1 MKMKTYFFCMLLA
14 AGFLSAC
21 SADVETLSGLKRSDF
36 QTEVNGQM
44 TDLYVLKNSRGME
57 VCVTNYGA
65 RVVSV
70 MVPDRDGQMEDVVCA
85 FPCIADYLEYPQNF
99 GATIGRYLGRIRDAH
114 FTLDSVEYKLM
125 ANKDTHCAHGGEPGF
140 ASRIWQAEPLA
151 ANSVRLAYLSPDG
164 ENGFPGNLKLYL
176 TYTVTENNELD
187 ILYEATTDKPTVLN
201 PSHHSFFNISGDL
214 NTTVEGQVLYIN
226 SDYFTPYDSIRC
238 VTGEYRSV
246 EGTPMDFRQPRLIK
260 EHIDDD
266 DFQLNLTGGYDHG
279 WMLNTKGDDKQLA
292 ARVVDA
298 GSGRTLEVYTTE
310 PAMHVYTANGLKGKL
325 VGKKGIA
332 YPRRSAICLETMHPQ
347 DAPNIPRFPSTV
359 LRPGETFRSHT
370 VYRFGVME

>member
-85 FPCIADYLEYPQNF
+85 FPCITDYLEYPQNF

-214 NTTVEGQVLYIN
+214 NTTVEGQELYIN